1 MIDSHFLCFHVPVV
15 LVGSVL
21 LMIVAV
27 VSVMKWVSGQWY
39 QLRGYAPNQAANR
52 RVIDVDGQADV
63 DRERTTIGTRSKQ
76 GKQAL
81 GVVKEAAVAPAA
93 EVSTKSWGDPE
104 RRAVRG
110 QASSSSAA
118 AAVGADSVDLTGDE
132 DTCVKRE
139 RRPSATGG

>member
-1 MIDSHFLCFHVPVV
+1 MIDSHFLCFHVAVV

-27 VSVMKWVSGQWY
+27 VSVMQWVRGQWH

-52 RVIDVDGQADV
+52 RVINVDGQADV
-63 DRERTTIGTRSKQ
+63 EHERTTIGTRSKQ

-81 GVVKEAAVAPAA
+81 GAVKKAADAPAV

-104 RRAVRG
+104 SRAARG

-118 AAVGADSVDLTGDE
+118 AAVGADSVDLTVDE
-132 DTCVKRE
+132 GTCVKRE
-139 RRPSATGG
+139 RRPSAVGG